1 MKDDSINQEESF
13 FFQQGDSPL
22 LVSMPHVG
30 SELCASMKGRVTAIA
45 ESSVDTDWHVDRLY
59 DFLGE
64 MDISVLRAKYSR
76 YVVDLN
82 RPTSGKSL
90 YKNADETEL
99 CPLTSFLGEELYLN
113 TCQPDEK
120 EITSRIEHYWQPYHS
135 QLRKELERIKAKYG
149 YALLLDAHSIKSIV
163 PRFFEGSLPDF
174 NFGTRDGMTAPD
186 ALLQELVMITKNSL
200 FSTAENARFKGGYIT
215 KHYGNPDQNII
226 ALQLELAQ
234 INYMDEEVFQY
245 LPVKAVLLQKSLR
258 QIVQAF
264 VHFYLK

>member
-1 MKDDSINQEESF
+1 MKNNSVNQEEAF
-13 FFQQGDSPL
+13 FFEQGDSPL

-30 SELCASMKGRVTAIA
+30 SKLCPSMEGKVTKLAQ
-45 ESSVDTDWHVDRLY
+45 SSADTDWHVDRLY

-64 MDISVLRAKYSR
+64 MNISILQAKYSR

-90 YKNADETEL
+90 YKNADETGL
-99 CPLTSFLGEELYLN
+99 CPLTSFSGEQLYLSN
-113 TCQPDEK
+113 CQPDKK
-120 EITSRIEHYWQPYHS
+120 EIISRIERYWQPYHNK
-135 QLRKELERIKAKYG
+135 LRQELERIKAKYG

-174 NFGTRDGMTAPD
+174 NFGTRDGMTAPNK
-186 ALLQELVMITKNSL
+186 LLQELVTIAKNSS

-215 KHYGNPDQNII
+215 KNYGSPDQNII
-226 ALQLELAQ
+226 ALQLELSQ
-234 INYMDEEVFQY
+234 INYMDEEIFQY
-245 LPVKAVLLQKSLR
+245 SPAKAALLQKPLR

-264 VHFYLK
+264 VDFYPK